1 MKVAIFT
8 ETYLPYINGVVTHIH
23 SLRTGLEMLGHEV
36 MVVTADPHAD
46 EFKLENNVLYCPSKE
61 MKKLYGFGLANPFSP
76 KRTKFLDEFAPDVLH
91 IHQEFGIGLYGYRYA
106 KFRNIP
112 YVYTMHTMYDDY
124 LYYVVPNFAIPAAK
138 KVAGKYFGLLAK
150 NAAEVT
156 GPSKKVEQY
165 MRSNGI
171 YRRVHV
177 VPNPVDL
184 DTFDPEKLNRE
195 ESLEIRRKLGYADSD
210 FLVSFV
216 GRIGREKGFDTLINY
231 WKEALSDDK
240 DIKLMIIGEGPDRP
254 ELMQM
259 VKDLNLE
266 DQIRFIGK
274 IDHHELAPTLFCC
287 DMYVTASLSDTNSI
301 SMLEAMALGMPV
313 AHIKDELN
321 QGQVVEGVNG
331 YIYNNAQE
339 MAEKI
344 KLYRASENKD
354 EIKARVR
361 ESVASKGAITL
372 GRNLEAIYNLA
383 LNKK

>member
-184 DTFDPEKLNRE
+184 DTFDPEKLNHE
-195 ESLEIRRKLGYADSD
+195 ESLEIRRQLGYADSD

-231 WKEALSDDK
+231 WNEALSDDK

-274 IDHHELAPTLFCC
+274 IDHHELAPTLFSC

>member
-36 MVVTADPHAD
+36 MVVTADPRAD
-46 EFKLENNVLYCPSKE
+46 EFNLENNVLYCPSKE

-76 KRTKFLDEFAPDVLH
+76 KRTKYLDEFAPDVLH

-106 KFRNIP
+106 KFRKIP

-195 ESLEIRRKLGYADSD
+195 ESLEIRRNLGYADSD

-274 IDHHELAPTLFCC
+274 IDHHELAPTLFPC

-331 YIYNNAQE
+331 YIYNSAQE

-344 KLYRASENKD
+344 KLYRAAENKE

-383 LNKK
+383 LDK

>member
-1 MKVAIFT
+1 MKVAILT

-23 SLRTGLEMLGHEV
+23 SLRTGLELLGHEV
-36 MVVTADPHAD
+36 MVVTADPQAD
-46 EFKLENNVLYCPSKE
+46 DFKLENNVLYCPSKE

-76 KRTKFLDEFAPDVLH
+76 KRTKYLDEFAPDVLH

-124 LYYVVPNFAIPAAK
+124 LYYIVPNFAIPAAK

-195 ESLEIRRKLGYADSD
+195 ESLKIRRKLGYADSD

-231 WKEALSDDK
+231 WKESLSNDK
-240 DIKLMIIGEGPDRP
+240 DIKLLIIGEGPDRP

-259 VKDLNLE
+259 VKDLDLE

-274 IDHHELAPTLFCC
+274 IDHHELAPTLYAC

-331 YIYNNAQE
+331 YIYNTAEE

-344 KLYRASENKD
+344 KLYRAAENKE

-383 LNKK
+383 LDKK

>member
-36 MVVTADPHAD
+36 MVVTADPQAD

-372 GRNLEAIYNLA
+372 GRNLEAIYNQA